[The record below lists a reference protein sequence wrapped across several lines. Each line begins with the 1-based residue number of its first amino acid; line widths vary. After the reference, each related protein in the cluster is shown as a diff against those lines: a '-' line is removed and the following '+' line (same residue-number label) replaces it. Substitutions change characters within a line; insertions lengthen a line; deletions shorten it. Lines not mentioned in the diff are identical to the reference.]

1 MSQIGSLIKTIGK
14 SKQKELML
22 LADKYT
28 SYFRVIFDA
37 FLEYNDNDAEY
48 LRKIAPQII
57 SCLS

>member
-1 MSQIGSLIKTIGK
+1 MSLGSLIKTIGK

-28 SYFRVIFDA
+28 SYFRVFDA